1 MKLEREIFHY
11 IRKYNGIKNICNYVL
26 YKDKTRLSY
35 MNSVHGRKNCTRT
48 TKTKLMMSL
57 NSSHVTNI
65 IYFPVDPYPAV
76 PRVVSS
82 SSSTSTR
89 AGVLILST
97 IS

>member
-1 MKLEREIFHY
+1 MKLEREIFRY
-11 IRKYNGIKNICNYVL
+11 IKKYGIKNICNYVL

-48 TKTKLMMSL
+48 TKT
-57 NSSHVTNI
+57 SHVTNI

-82 SSSTSTR
+82 SSYKKEGTR
-89 AGVLILST
+89 NI
-97 IS
+97 